1 MDPDPYWIRID
12 IQPKMLDPDPDEI
25 NADPQPCLL
34 TSLLIMA
41 SRLMMTSLLMMV
53 FLLLLGS
60 CICMTIF
67 HYLTLPSTDD
77 LLTILKDWKVR
88 QIFQFNGG

>member
-1 MDPDPYWIRID
+1 LDPDPYWIRID

-25 NADPQPCLL
+25 NADPQPWLL
-34 TSLLIMA
+34 ASLLMMA
-41 SRLMMTSLLMMV
+41 SRLMMV

-88 QIFQFNGG
+88 QICQFNGG